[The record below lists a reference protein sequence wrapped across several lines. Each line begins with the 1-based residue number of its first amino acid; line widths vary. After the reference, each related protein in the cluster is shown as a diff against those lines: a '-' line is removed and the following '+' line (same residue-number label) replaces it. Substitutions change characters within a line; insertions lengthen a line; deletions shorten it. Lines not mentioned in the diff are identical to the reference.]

1 MAQYYKERFL
11 AQRRLSQKIA
21 PKMEVN
27 EILETLRAEARA
39 LIPAAMEVCILLL
52 DPEASQYTRPMQC
65 QLYNTPV
72 NCLSCKRFRPA
83 VQNALNQH
91 KGIAVMKSEPVVR
104 RDGSKVEV
112 GPEVAVP
119 AYMDDQLLAV
129 VSMVCKPEKTFSGKD
144 FLIMKD
150 LAELVAHVVIRAKHH
165 WEVTQE
171 KIKISKMLSQM
182 SQFVPQTVRTLVE
195 KNPEATHL
203 EKERKEVT
211 VLFLDL
217 ENYTGLSEAL
227 SQEDVNAMIETL
239 FSRFVDPIQR
249 YHGEINETAGDG
261 LMIIFQEDDARANA
275 ENAVRA
281 AFDINRQVLMVRQEL
296 ESTFPSLLVNMGIN
310 SGHALVG
317 MTRFAGSLSTRMTY
331 TASGPVTNLAA
342 RLAGLAKGGD
352 LIIGEET
359 KILINGLW
367 SVYELGS
374 VLIKGIE
381 EPQTI
386 YSLLKKPPA

>member
-1 MAQYYKERFL
+1 MAQYYRERFL
-11 AQRRLSQKIA
+11 AQRRLSRKIA
-21 PKMEVN
+21 SKLEVN
-27 EILETLRAEARA
+27 EILETLRAEVRA

-83 VQNALNQH
+83 VQNALTRR
-91 KGIAVMKSEPVVR
+91 KGIAMMKTEPVVR

-119 AYMDDQLLAV
+119 AYIDDELLAV
-129 VSMVCKPEKTFSGKD
+129 VSMVCKPEMKFSGKD
-144 FLIMKD
+144 FLIMED

-171 KIKISKMLSQM
+171 KLKISKMLSQM
-182 SQFVPQTVRTLVE
+182 YQFVPQSVRTLVE
-195 KNPEATHL
+195 ENPEATSL
-203 EKERKEVT
+203 DKERKDVT

-227 SQEDVNAMIETL
+227 SQNEVNVMIESL

-249 YHGEINETAGDG
+249 NRGEINETAGDG
-261 LMIIFQEDDARANA
+261 LMIIFKEDEPPSNA
-275 ENAVRA
+275 QNAVKA
-281 AFDINRQVLMVRQEL
+281 AFDIHQQVLLYRRDL
-296 ESTFPSLLVNMGIN
+296 EGRYPPLTVNMGIN

-317 MTRFAGSLSTRMTY
+317 MTRFTGSLSTRMTY

-352 LIIGEET
+352 LLIGQET
-359 KILINGLW
+359 RELIDDLW
-367 SVYELGS
+367 PVYELGS
-374 VLIKGIE
+374 VLIKGFE

-386 YSLLKKPPA
+386 YSLLKNPTV